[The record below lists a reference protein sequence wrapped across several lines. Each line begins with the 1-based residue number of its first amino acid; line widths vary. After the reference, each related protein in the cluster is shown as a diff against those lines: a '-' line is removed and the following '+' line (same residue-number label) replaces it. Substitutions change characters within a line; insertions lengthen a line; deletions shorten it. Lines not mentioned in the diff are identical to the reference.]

1 MSVSERRT
9 EFHESLREEI
19 LDAARRLFVLHGY
32 ESTSMRAIAAKAGCS
47 PGMLYHY
54 FEDKPSIMARLVRE
68 TFARMRRH
76 LSEILRDHGPIQDR
90 LRRGLR
96 AYIDF
101 GLQHEHHYALLFMK
115 GDLDLKENA
124 PILSAFVEDG
134 YATFDCLRSLCRE
147 AIQTGLI
154 REEIQD
160 HEELTQALWVSIH
173 GLVSLQIS
181 SKTFNWVERSRLI
194 ELQTDILMKG
204 IVRDSIR

>member
-9 EFHESLREEI
+9 EFRESLREEI
-19 LDAARRLFVLHGY
+19 LDAARQLFVRHGY

-68 TFARMRRH
+68 TFTRMRAH
-76 LSEILRDHGPIQDR
+76 LHEIQHDDSPILDR

-101 GLQHEHHYALLFMK
+101 GLTHEHHYALLFMK
-115 GDLDLKENA
+115 GDLTLQENA
-124 PILSAFVEDG
+124 PILAAFVEDG

-147 AIQTGLI
+147 AIQSGLLRPEI
-154 REEIQD
+154 RD
-160 HEELTQALWVSIH
+160 CEELSQALWVSIH
-173 GLVSLQIS
+173 GLISLQIN
-181 SKTFNWVERSRLI
+181 SKTFNWIERSRLI
-194 ELQTDILMKG
+194 DRQTDILLHG
-204 IVRDSIR
+204 IIH